1 MTKEQ
6 GTHQIRKRKVRK
18 EKEREN
24 IHETGD
30 SKGITEYLG
39 SKEICFPE
47 ET

>member
-18 EKEREN
+18 EREN

-30 SKGITEYLG
+30 SKEITEHLG